1 MTATAHALAGAVIAA
16 KISNPFLAY
25 PLSLGSHFLMDVV
38 PHWDTGTDREE
49 KTRTRFF
56 LESALDVAVGI
67 FLVLLLFGNYVN
79 PLHLWLS
86 VFFAQLPDWL
96 TAPYL
101 FLKLKVFPSFEL
113 YKIQSLLNLRA
124 PFALGIATQVLLI
137 VPLVYYSLPQPVQEV
152 VTSALAL
159 LI

>member
-16 KISNPFLAY
+16 KIANPFLAY
-25 PLSLGSHFLMDVV
+25 PAAVGSHFLMDII
-38 PHWDTGTDREE
+38 PHWDTGTHREE
-49 KTRTRFF
+49 KTRMRFF
-56 LESALDVAVGI
+56 LESALDVSVGI
-67 FLVLLLFGNYVN
+67 FLVFLLFANHVN

-101 FLKLKVFPSFEL
+101 FLKLKVFPSFEI
-113 YKIQSLLNLRA
+113 YKIQSFLNTRA
-124 PFALGIATQVLLI
+124 SLAVGLATQI
-137 VPLVYYSLPQPVQEV
+137 VIITPLVYLSLPEPVQEV

-159 LI
+159 IP